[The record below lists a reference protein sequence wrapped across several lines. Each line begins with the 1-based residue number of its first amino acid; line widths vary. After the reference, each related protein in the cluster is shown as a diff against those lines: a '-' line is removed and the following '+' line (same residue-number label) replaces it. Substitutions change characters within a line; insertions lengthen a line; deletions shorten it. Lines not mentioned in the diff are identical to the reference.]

1 MTRVTLF
8 LALLLPGFYHASS
21 QTYTGTMVLKF
32 GGSYTGTIS
41 KLDLAGENK
50 GLIYIETSSSS
61 QTKSKGNKTSSTLT
75 EKNGYNPAII
85 KYLLIGDKTYYFKD
99 LRLGYE
105 DKDILSNC
113 AVQLYFG
120 KDSLAIYQWE
130 GPDQK
135 TGYYVC
141 TPRFTD
147 YAEDI
152 SHPKFDD
159 DGFKHF
165 SVIRFSRCEP
175 LSRKIYSMEEGYFYT
190 NDGGTPLEQKLAVWK
205 RIMLEYM
212 QCF

>member
-1 MTRVTLF
+1 MTRIIILF
-8 LALLLPGFYHASS
+8 VLSVSLLCTASA
-21 QTYTGTMVLKF
+21 QTYTGTLVLKF

-41 KLDLAGENK
+41 NLNLAGENN

-61 QTKSKGNKTSSTLT
+61 QTKSKGTKTSATIT

-99 LRLGYE
+99 LRFGYGDN
-105 DKDILSNC
+105 DKLTQC
-113 AVQLYFG
+113 TVQRYFG
-120 KDSLAIYQWE
+120 SDSLSIYQWE
-130 GPDQK
+130 GPEGK

-141 TPRFTD
+141 TPKFTE

-152 SHPKFDD
+152 SHPKFDE

-165 SVIRFSRCEP
+165 TVIRFSRCEP
-175 LSRKIYSMEEGYFYT
+175 LSKKIYGKEEGYFYT

-205 RIMLEYM
+205 KIMEDYM
-212 QCF
+212 RCF